1 MKWLLCHISYV
12 VFQLQPKDYGYD
24 VPYSFFKLHGKKGEN
39 GEEGKT
45 YWKDIVNEIS
55 YTEDDYGY
63 ITAQTVE
70 AEKKRYYPEARDRV
84 PGKELKERIIA
95 DPERWRQN
103 VLAAMADQ
111 KERMKNENPRDKL
124 PKWEKNKALNKWW
137 QNQYGEQN
145 YFSIQDA
152 IKENFVKF

>member
-1 MKWLLCHISYV
+1 MV
-12 VFQLQPKDYGYD
+12 
-24 VPYSFFKLHGKKGEN
+24 
-39 GEEGKT
+39 
-45 YWKDIVNEIS
+45 
-55 YTEDDYGY
+55 
-63 ITAQTVE
+63 AQGVQ
-70 AEKKRYYPEARDRV
+70 AEQKRYYPEARDRV

-111 KERMKNENPRDKL
+111 KDRNERNEL
-124 PKWEKNKALNKWW
+124 PKWEKNKTLKKWW

-152 IKENFVKF
+152 IKENFVKFCKRIRLNCLFIKLISNKDVMVTKCNGIYSIRNQIIWTNSVP

>member
-1 MKWLLCHISYV
+1 M
-12 VFQLQPKDYGYD
+12 Q
-24 VPYSFFKLHGKKGEN
+24 
-39 GEEGKT
+39 
-45 YWKDIVNEIS
+45 
-55 YTEDDYGY
+55 
-63 ITAQTVE
+63 
-70 AEKKRYYPEARDRV
+70 AEKIRYYPEARDRV

-111 KERMKNENPRDKL
+111 KERMENKNPRDKL
-124 PKWEKNKALNKWW
+124 PKWEKNKTLKKWW